1 MTNALT
7 QTVVDLWRQGR
18 KTKLSPTG
26 WISGNAVCCDDRRGR
41 GGLRSDV
48 DGSWNWHC
56 FNCQFKTG
64 WMPGRLLSVKN
75 RDFLRKLGASDDQLS
90 QLSMIALRLKEDIP
104 LLNTRDNVAAA
115 FPLHDLPEQ
124 AIPIAQAL
132 VEHADNQQLVEVC
145 NLVLA
150 RELDL
155 SKYYWSPDMPTRWIV
170 PFTWHNKNVG
180 WTARS
185 IGNTRPKYLSHTP
198 NGYVYGL
205 DRQHPDWTVMIVCE
219 GVLDAD
225 AIGGVAVLG
234 SSMSNK
240 QREHIERL
248 GKQIIWVADQDET
261 GLKVAERVLEWGW
274 AISIPQWQDCKDI
287 NDAVVRYGRA
297 ATLLSIITTATRNK
311 VSATLRIKQ
320 LRHKLKHERTN

>member
-1 MTNALT
+1 MQNVLT

-18 KTKLSPTG
+18 KTKPSPTG
-26 WISGNAVCCDDRRGR
+26 WISGNAVCCADKRGR
-41 GGLRSDV
+41 GGLRSDTN
-48 DGSWNWHC
+48 GSWTWHC

-64 WMPGRLLSVKN
+64 WAPGRFLSDKN
-75 RDFLRKLGASDDQLS
+75 KKFLRLLGATDDQVA
-90 QLSMIALRLKEDIP
+90 QLSMTAMRLKEDIP
-104 LLNTRDNVAAA
+104 LLQAKSNPITG

-124 AIPIAQAL
+124 AIPIAEAL
-132 VEHADNQQLVEVC
+132 AQHPDNQDLLTVC
-145 NLVLA
+145 DIIIA
-150 RELDL
+150 RDLDIAR
-155 SKYYWSPDMPTRWIV
+155 YYWAEDMPNRWII
-170 PFTWHNKNVG
+170 PFTWNGVNVG

-185 IGNTRPKYLSHTP
+185 IGNARPKYLSHTP

-205 DRQHPDWTVMIVCE
+205 DRQADDWQLLIACE

-234 SSMSNK
+234 NTVSAK

-248 GKQIIWVADQDET
+248 NRQVIWVADQDET
-261 GLKVAERVLEWGW
+261 GLKIAEQVLEWGW
-274 AISIPQWQDCKDI
+274 AVSIPHWQDCKDI
-287 NDAVVRYGRA
+287 NDAVVQYGRE
-297 ATLLSIITTATRNK
+297 ATLLSIITTATRSR